1 MNNLK
6 FGLFQDLRAGA
17 RNRVSMSLVLG
28 DEKST
33 KKPGFWNLQRGR
45 ETGFLRVL
53 CWVTR
58 NLERNP
64 VSEIFNK
71 TEKTQLFQFV

>member
-53 CWVTR
+53 CWV
-58 NLERNP
+58 
-64 VSEIFNK
+64 
-71 TEKTQLFQFV
+71 